1 MNATAE
7 FTSIRNKK
15 GIMTNIRVT
24 DVLQIDE
31 IFYVYGHRCYYNF
44 TANNRQLK

>member
-24 DVLQIDE
+24 DVLQIN
-31 IFYVYGHRCYYNF
+31 VMRSF
-44 TANNRQLK
+44 TSTGTAAITTVLQIIDR